1 MDFNVKTFN
10 PADANVTERVIQA
23 DSVAHVQ
30 ALVAREHLALLSVAP
45 AGAGRG
51 GQRASF
57 NVGLFCQEV
66 RTLLES
72 GMTAVEALEAI
83 AAKSGGARAAV
94 LSELRL
100 RLLEGKSLSAA
111 LELSHFAFPR
121 LLVASIRASERSS
134 RVEDALDEYVHYDRL
149 TAEVKRK
156 LVSAAI
162 YPAVVIGFGTLVC
175 LFMLT
180 YVVPRFALVYDDFGH
195 ALSLPTR
202 VLLAIARA
210 SRDGQEYLL
219 AGAIALVCGGVYW
232 YRSGTLR
239 RTLLRLAARF
249 AVLRHQL
256 RLFQLAQ
263 IFQTLSML
271 LRGGYALAD
280 ALPLA
285 RHLAFDAEMASAI
298 DAATRA
304 VVEGKRLS
312 AAFGTHGLTDHVT
325 ERLLQVG
332 ERSGNLDKVMSIIAN
347 EHRQEFTLFVE
358 RATRLLEPALLMTM
372 GLLIGTIIILLYAP
386 VFELAGA
393 M

>member
-1 MDFNVKTFN
+1 MDYKVRSFN
-10 PADANVTERVIQA
+10 PADASVTEQI
-23 DSVAHVQ
+23 VQ
-30 ALVAREHLALLSVAP
+30 AERLDEVHALVEREHLTLLSVHPVA
-45 AGAGRG
+45 ATRG
-51 GQRASF
+51 GGPASF
-57 NVGLFCQEV
+57 NVGLFCQEL
-66 RTLLES
+66 RTLLGS
-72 GMTAVEALEAI
+72 GMTAVEALEAL
-83 AAKSGGARAAV
+83 AAKSRGEPAAV
-94 LSELRL
+94 LSGLRL

-111 LELSHFAFPR
+111 LELSQFAFPR

-149 TAEVKRK
+149 TAEIKRK
-156 LVSAAI
+156 LISAAI

-180 YVVPRFALVYDDFGH
+180 YVVPRFAQVYDDFGH

-210 SRDGQEYLL
+210 SRDDAAYFLCG
-219 AGAIALVCGGVYW
+219 GIAAACGGVLW
-232 YRSGTLR
+232 YRSGAMR
-239 RTLLRLAARF
+239 RTLLRLASHF
-249 AVLRHQL
+249 AILRHQL

-263 IFQTLSML
+263 IYQTLSML
-271 LRGGYALAD
+271 LRGGYTLAD

-285 RHLAFDAEMASAI
+285 RHLAFGAEIAAGI

-304 VVEGKRLS
+304 VVEGKRVS

-332 ERSGNLDKVMSIIAN
+332 ERSGNLAKVMDIIAAGY
-347 EHRQEFTLFVE
+347 RQEFTLFVE
-358 RATRLLEPALLMTM
+358 RATRLLEPALLMAM